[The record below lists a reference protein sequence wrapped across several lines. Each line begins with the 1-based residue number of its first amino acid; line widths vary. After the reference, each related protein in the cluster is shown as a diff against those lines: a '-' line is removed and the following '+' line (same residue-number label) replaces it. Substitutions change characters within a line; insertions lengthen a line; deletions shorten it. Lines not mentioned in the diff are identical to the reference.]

1 MSEDPAYDPGQTWWD
16 RMWGTI
22 GSWWRS
28 IPAWEK
34 ALAGTILV
42 IASIGIAVATGGA
55 SIGPEA
61 QLLGGVSALAAAA
74 KVALIEVSIGIGF
87 AVAGWAISSAIS
99 GNWDTNALNDAVAD
113 AIFFTGLFMFLST
126 SINAI
131 KYSSRAYNTPVAD
144 SGTLNGYELDPRSV
158 ELAKEGNPSYRTF
171 RKRVWQNEYR
181 FNKGAYN
188 SSQWSRMS
196 KGKAPL
202 VNGNSMHLHH
212 IVGKSVDPYYVIKVT
227 ASQHTAIHKAIG
239 YYVTRSKLPWTLA
252 NAIKYGGLM

>member
-99 GNWDTNALNDAVAD
+99 GNWSVNALNDAVAD
-113 AIFFTGLFMFLST
+113 AIFFAGVFLFIST
-126 SINAI
+126 SVSAL
-131 KYSSRAYNTPVAD
+131 KYAYR
-144 SGTLNGYELDPRSV
+144 GDPYP
-158 ELAKEGNPSYRTF
+158 KP
-171 RKRVWQNEYR
+171 EYIS
-181 FNKGAYN
+181 NLN
-188 SSQWSRMS
+188 SSQPPQRITGYTQHGLDQAMFRDGHGISPRGILDAVRNPVEIIYDVQRDTFKYIGKHSITVLNPNGMIVTTWS
-196 KGKAPL
+196 
-202 VNGNSMHLHH
+202 
-212 IVGKSVDPYYVIKVT
+212 IKSFYWRY
-227 ASQHTAIHKAIG
+227 
-239 YYVTRSKLPWTLA
+239 
-252 NAIKYGGLM
+252 